1 MPSAIFNSM
10 KPLIGIT
17 GNIHIM
23 NEKDN
28 IPGLQRD
35 YVNRSYAL
43 SVKMS
48 GGIPLIIP
56 AMEDEEG
63 LRSILGRIDGLI
75 LSGGYDIAPD
85 LYGEEPRAS
94 LGYTMRDVDMFYLS
108 AIRTARSIDL
118 PLFGIC
124 KGHQAINVA
133 FGGTLY
139 QDIGEKG
146 AVLKHSQSAPE
157 MDPSHSVSIEEGTFL
172 HSLLGSSA
180 MVNSFHHQ
188 AVKDLAA
195 GLSVAATSSDG
206 LVEAV
211 EMEGHPVLAV
221 QWHPEMMAAAGDE
234 GMLKI
239 FKHFVDA
246 CMNH

>member
-1 MPSAIFNSM
+1 MPSAIFITM

-108 AIRTARSIDL
+108 AIRTARSMDL

-172 HSLLGSSA
+172 HRLLGASA

-188 AVKDLAA
+188 AIKAPA
-195 GLSVAATSSDG
+195 PGLKIAATSADG
-206 LVEAV
+206 IIEAF
-211 EMEGHPVLAV
+211 EMEGGRIIGV
-221 QWHPEMMAAAGDE
+221 QWHPEMMAAHGNGD
-234 GMLKI
+234 MLAL
-239 FKHFVDA
+239 FRYFVDI
-246 CMNH
+246 CTS

>member
-48 GGIPLIIP
+48 GGLSLIIP

-108 AIRTARSIDL
+108 AIRTARSMDL

-188 AVKDLAA
+188 AIKAPA
-195 GLSVAATSSDG
+195 PGLKIAATSSDG
-206 LVEAV
+206 IIEAF
-211 EMEGHPVLAV
+211 EMDGGRIIGV
-221 QWHPEMMAAAGDE
+221 QWHPEMMAAHGNGD
-234 GMLKI
+234 MLAL
-239 FKHFVDA
+239 FRYFVDI
-246 CMNH
+246 CTS

>member
-108 AIRTARSIDL
+108 AIRTARSMDL

-188 AVKDLAA
+188 AIKAPA
-195 GLSVAATSSDG
+195 PGLKIAATSSDG
-206 LVEAV
+206 IIEAF
-211 EMEGHPVLAV
+211 EMDGGRIIGV
-221 QWHPEMMAAAGDE
+221 QWHPEMMAAHGNDD
-234 GMLKI
+234 MLAL
-239 FKHFVDA
+239 FRYFVDI
-246 CMNH
+246 CTS

>member
-48 GGIPLIIP
+48 GGLPLIIP

-85 LYGEEPRAS
+85 LYGEEPRR
-94 LGYTMRDVDMFYLS
+94 LWR
-108 AIRTARSIDL
+108 
-118 PLFGIC
+118 
-124 KGHQAINVA
+124 NV
-133 FGGTLY
+133 
-139 QDIGEKG
+139 
-146 AVLKHSQSAPE
+146 
-157 MDPSHSVSIEEGTFL
+157 PSSIETECD
-172 HSLLGSSA
+172 GSISGA
-180 MVNSFHHQ
+180 
-188 AVKDLAA
+188 LWLC
-195 GLSVAATSSDG
+195 LSTA
-206 LVEAV
+206 
-211 EMEGHPVLAV
+211 PVS
-221 QWHPEMMAAAGDE
+221 P
-234 GMLKI
+234 I
-239 FKHFVDA
+239 S
-246 CMNH
+246 

>member
-108 AIRTARSIDL
+108 AIRTACSMDL

-172 HSLLGSSA
+172 HNLLGSSA

-188 AVKDLAA
+188 AIKAPAPGLKIAA
-195 GLSVAATSSDG
+195 ASSDG
-206 LVEAV
+206 IIEAF
-211 EMEGHPVLAV
+211 EMEGGRIIGV
-221 QWHPEMMAAAGDE
+221 QWHPEMMAAHGNGD
-234 GMLKI
+234 MLAL
-239 FKHFVDA
+239 FRYFVDI
-246 CMNH
+246 CTS

>member
-1 MPSAIFNSM
+1 MPSAIFTTM

-108 AIRTARSIDL
+108 AIRTARSMDL

-157 MDPSHSVSIEEGTFL
+157 MDPSHSVSIEKGTFL
-172 HSLLGSSA
+172 HNLLGSSA

-188 AVKDLAA
+188 AIKAPAPGLKIAA
-195 GLSVAATSSDG
+195 ASSDG
-206 LVEAV
+206 IIEAF
-211 EMEGHPVLAV
+211 EMEGGRIIGV
-221 QWHPEMMAAAGDE
+221 QWHPEMMAAHGNGD
-234 GMLKI
+234 MLALFRYFMDI
-239 FKHFVDA
+239 
-246 CMNH
+246 CTS